1 MRSRYEI
8 YEKERGRVLTTIP
21 RLLHQLELQSI
32 SYIVRMNH
40 FNVNELSTGTDLEI
54 LKNWAQNQQLVWR
67 KEGGSTVDCVDAV
80 AIQSS
85 VQPIID
91 EEYKRNLAF
100 TNMPNFIK

>member
-67 KEGGSTVDCVDAV
+67 KEGGCSYTEQRA
-80 AIQSS
+80 ANNRRRIQKEFG
-85 VQPIID
+85 VHQHA
-91 EEYKRNLAF
+91 KF
-100 TNMPNFIK
+100 

>member
-40 FNVNELSTGTDLEI
+40 FNVNELSTGTDLESTTRMEES
-54 LKNWAQNQQLVWR
+54 K
-67 KEGGSTVDCVDAV
+67 KEAV
-80 AIQSS
+80 
-85 VQPIID
+85 
-91 EEYKRNLAF
+91 L
-100 TNMPNFIK
+100 